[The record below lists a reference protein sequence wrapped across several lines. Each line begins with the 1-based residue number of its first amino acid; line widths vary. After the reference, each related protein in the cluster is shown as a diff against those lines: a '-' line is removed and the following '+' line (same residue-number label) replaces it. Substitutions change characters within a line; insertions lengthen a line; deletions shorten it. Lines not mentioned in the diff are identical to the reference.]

1 MWKET
6 KRMANG
12 PHTLEP
18 NNYCAVSMRNVLVGI
33 PKCQRDSRSVN
44 LFPVVVIKLEFY
56 LFPPFPLRTSG
67 E

>member
-6 KRMANG
+6 ERMANG

-18 NNYCAVSMRNVLVGI
+18 NNYCAVSMRNVLAGI

-44 LFPVVVIKLEFY
+44 LFPVVVTKLEFY